1 MGLTPGS
8 PKRGSVG
15 RRMSQTSLTPLTPYQ
30 WKLLGFLS
38 VATFFEGF
46 DFMALSQILP
56 NMREEMQLSIAQAGV
71 LLSVINIGTLVAYV
85 LIRKADAWGR
95 RRVLMVTILGYTLFT
110 GLTAIAPG
118 PVFFTIVQFLA
129 RLFLIAEWATAMV
142 YVAEEYPADRRG
154 MVMGVMQGVA
164 SLGSIVC
171 AGVVP
176 LLLKLDLGVAG
187 FELSG
192 WRNVYVAGI
201 LPLLLLA
208 FARRGLSET
217 KRFEQSK
224 LEQRSGPVRV
234 ESSKLAIMR
243 GPYRRRVL
251 QLGLIWSL
259 TYFGMANAVTFW
271 KDFAVNER
279 GFTDGEVG
287 AALTI
292 ASIVSMP
299 LVFGSGRLLDVIG
312 RRRGAV
318 VIFGVGIAGVFLS
331 FTLWDPLALQIAVIF
346 GIFGVSAVLPVLNSL
361 TTELFPTTLRSDAF
375 SWSNNLLGRIGYVL
389 GPVTAGWIGTS
400 FTLGTAVAGMT
411 VAPLIALGLLMVWVP
426 ETSNRELE
434 DTAKLG

>member
-1 MGLTPGS
+1 
-8 PKRGSVG
+8 
-15 RRMSQTSLTPLTPYQ
+15 MSSAPLTPLTPYQ
-30 WKLLGFLS
+30 WKLFGFLS

-56 NMREEMQLSIAQAGV
+56 NMREEMELSIAQAGL
-71 LLSVINIGTLVAYV
+71 LLSVVNVGTLVAYV

-110 GLTAIAPG
+110 GLTAIAQG
-118 PVFFTIVQFLA
+118 PVMFTVAQFLA

-171 AGVVP
+171 AGIVP
-176 LLLKLDLGVAG
+176 LLLKLELSIAG

-217 KRFEQSK
+217 KRFEQSRK
-224 LEQRSGPVRV
+224 SEPVSV
-234 ESSKLAIMR
+234 DSKLAILR

-287 AALTI
+287 AVLTI

-299 LVFGSGRLLDVIG
+299 LVFLSGRLLDVIG

-331 FTLWDPLALQIAVIF
+331 FTLWDPLALQIVVIF

-361 TTELFPTTLRSDAF
+361 TTELFPTALRSDAF
-375 SWSNNLLGRIGYVL
+375 SWSNNLLGRLGYIL
-389 GPVTAGWIGTS
+389 GPATAGWIGTS
-400 FTLGTAVAGMT
+400 FTLGSAVAGMT
-411 VAPLIALGLLMVWVP
+411 AAPLIALVLLLVWVP

-434 DTAKLG
+434 DTAKL

>member
-1 MGLTPGS
+1 
-8 PKRGSVG
+8 
-15 RRMSQTSLTPLTPYQ
+15 MSSAPLTPLTPYQ
-30 WKLLGFLS
+30 WKLLVFLS

-56 NMREEMQLSIAQAGV
+56 NMREEMGLSIAQAGI

-85 LIRKADAWGR
+85 LIRQADAWGR

-110 GLTAIAPG
+110 GLTAIAQG
-118 PVFFTIVQFLA
+118 PVLFTVAQFLA

-176 LLLKLDLGVAG
+176 LLLKLELSFAGV
-187 FELSG
+187 ELSG

-224 LEQRSGPVRV
+224 QSESGRAKTR
-234 ESSKLAIMR
+234 SKLEILR
-243 GPYRRRVL
+243 GPYRSRVL

-287 AALTI
+287 AALTL

-318 VIFGVGIAGVFLS
+318 VIFGVGIVGVFLS
-331 FTLWDPLALQIAVIF
+331 FTLWDPLALRIAMIF
-346 GIFGVSAVLPVLNSL
+346 GIFGVSAVLPVLNSV
-361 TTELFPTTLRSDAF
+361 TTELFPTNLRSDAF
-375 SWSNNLLGRIGYVL
+375 SWSNNLLGRIGYVV
-389 GPVTAGWIGTS
+389 GPMTAGWIGTS

-411 VAPLIALGLLMVWVP
+411 AAPLLALVLLMVWVP

-434 DTAKLG
+434 ETAKLG

>member
-1 MGLTPGS
+1 
-8 PKRGSVG
+8 
-15 RRMSQTSLTPLTPYQ
+15 MSRAPLTPLTPYQ

-56 NMREEMQLSIAQAGV
+56 NMREEMELSIAQAGI

-95 RRVLMVTILGYTLFT
+95 RRVLMTTILGYTLFT
-110 GLTAIAPG
+110 GLTAIAQG
-118 PVFFTIVQFLA
+118 PVLFTVAQFLA

-176 LLLKLDLGVAG
+176 LLLKLELSVAG

-208 FARRGLSET
+208 FARRGLAET

-224 LEQRSGPVRV
+224 QSEPVRALGGG
-234 ESSKLAIMR
+234 EARGQLAILR

-292 ASIVSMP
+292 ASLVSMP

-318 VIFGVGIAGVFLS
+318 VIFGVGIVGVFLS

-361 TTELFPTTLRSDAF
+361 TTELFPTSLRSDAF

-389 GPVTAGWIGTS
+389 GPMTAGWIGTS
-400 FTLGTAVAGMT
+400 FTLGSAVAGMT
-411 VAPLIALGLLMVWVP
+411 AAPLIALVLLLVWVP

-434 DTAKLG
+434 ETAKLG

>member
-1 MGLTPGS
+1 MNRPD
-8 PKRGSVG
+8 
-15 RRMSQTSLTPLTPYQ
+15 LTPLTPYQ
-30 WKLLGFLS
+30 WKLLMFLS

-56 NMREEMQLSIAQAGV
+56 NMREEMDLSIAQAGV

-85 LIRKADAWGR
+85 LVRKADAWGR

-110 GLTAIAPG
+110 GLTALAPG
-118 PVFFTIVQFLA
+118 PVLFTVAQFLA

-224 LEQRSGPVRV
+224 QGPVEV
-234 ESSKLAIMR
+234 ATSKLAILR

-279 GFTDGEVG
+279 GYTDGEVG
-287 AALTI
+287 AVLTI

-299 LVFGSGRLLDVIG
+299 LVFGSGRLLDAIG
-312 RRRGAV
+312 RRHGAV
-318 VIFGVGIAGVFLS
+318 VIFSVGIAGVILS
-331 FTLWDPLALQIAVIF
+331 FTLWDPLALQIAVLF

-361 TTELFPTTLRSDAF
+361 TTELFPTNLRSDAF

-389 GPVTAGWIGTS
+389 GPMVAGWVGTV
-400 FTLGTAVAGMT
+400 FTLGAAVAGMT
-411 VAPLIALGLLMVWVP
+411 IAPMLALVLLLFWVP

-434 DTAKLG
+434 ETAKLD

>member
-1 MGLTPGS
+1 
-8 PKRGSVG
+8 
-15 RRMSQTSLTPLTPYQ
+15 MSRAPLTPLTPYQ

-56 NMREEMQLSIAQAGV
+56 NMREDMDISIGQAGV
-71 LLSVINIGTLVAYV
+71 LLSVVNLGTLVAYL

-110 GLTAIAPG
+110 GLTAIAQG
-118 PVFFTIVQFLA
+118 PVSFTIAQFLA

-164 SLGSIVC
+164 SLGSVVC

-176 LLLKLDLGVAG
+176 LLLKLDLSVAG

-224 LEQRSGPVRV
+224 QSAPVAV
-234 ESSKLAIMR
+234 ESSRLAILR

-279 GFTDGEVG
+279 GYTDGEVG
-287 AALTI
+287 AVLTI

-312 RRRGAV
+312 RRHGAV

-331 FTLWDPLALQIAVIF
+331 FTLWNPLALQIAVIF

-389 GPVTAGWIGTS
+389 GPMTAGWIGTS
-400 FTLGTAVAGMT
+400 FTLGAAVAGMT
-411 VAPLIALGLLMVWVP
+411 VAPLIGLVLLMVWVP
-426 ETSNRELE
+426 ETSNLELE
-434 DTAKLG
+434 ETAKLG

>member
-1 MGLTPGS
+1 
-8 PKRGSVG
+8 
-15 RRMSQTSLTPLTPYQ
+15 MSSNTPLPPLSSEQ
-30 WKLLGFLS
+30 KRLFVFLS
-38 VATFFEGF
+38 AATFFEGF

-56 NMREEMQLSIAQAGV
+56 NMREEMELSIAQAG
-71 LLSVINIGTLVAYV
+71 LMLSVVNVGTLVAYV

-110 GLTAIAPG
+110 GLTAIAQG

-176 LLLKLDLGVAG
+176 LLLKLELDVAG

-217 KRFEQSK
+217 KRFEQSR
-224 LEQRSGPVRV
+224 QSQPGRV
-234 ESSKLAIMR
+234 DSKLAILR

-287 AALTI
+287 AVLTI

-312 RRRGAV
+312 RRLGAV

-331 FTLWDPLALQIAVIF
+331 FTLWDRLALQIAVIF
-346 GIFGVSAVLPVLNSL
+346 GIFGVSGVLPVLNSL
-361 TTELFPTTLRSDAF
+361 TTELFPTALRSDAF

-411 VAPLIALGLLMVWVP
+411 AAPLIGLVLLLVWLP

-434 DTAKLG
+434 ETSRID